1 MVAIVTKDNVG
12 VPSGVAPLDANS
24 AVPVS
29 HGGTGVTS
37 LPDGALHVEAGVV
50 KGGPLPPSAGGTGT
64 ITSTGSGANVLADG
78 PTLSAPII
86 TGGAINGTTLGAL
99 LPVSV
104 VASSVDTQSLTVN
117 GVTTSSF
124 SGSGSIVMSL
134 SPTLV
139 TPDLGIPTH
148 ITLTN
153 ATGLPLDTGT
163 TGVLPVAKGGTGAS
177 SLTGIVKGNGAG
189 PFTAAVAGVDYL
201 APGTVGQPGGIA
213 SLGADGKL
221 STAQIPDSLV
231 GALNYQGVWDA
242 DTNTPDLLAASS
254 AKGHYYKVSVAGTTD
269 LNGLSAWNVGDL
281 VIFDGTEWGRVDG
294 SPDSVLSV
302 NGLTGAVVLS
312 PATIGA
318 AKSGVNSDI
327 TELQGLATPLTIEQ
341 GGTGTAT
348 ATGTGDVVLAY
359 SPTLITPNLD
369 TPSAVT
375 LTNATGLPLE
385 TGVTGVLGLAHG
397 GTGAVGAQGAR
408 NSIAGVTTA
417 GYVMRAD
424 GTNVSMSPLLAAD
437 IPLLNQNT
445 TGSAATVSSPNQPA
459 ITSVGTLSGVNVQG
473 ALTLVGATSPLIAT
487 GGAGASGQ
495 VLTSGGP
502 GTTPFWSSVSGAG
515 TVTSVDIDGRGTG
528 LTFSGGPITSSGIL
542 ELDGVLNVSAGGT
555 GVTTS
560 TGTGSNVLSTNAVL
574 VTPDLGTPSRLILSN
589 ATGLSLASGVTGNLS
604 IAQGGTGATTAAA
617 ARSNIGAAMA
627 GTNTD
632 ITSLGG
638 LVVPITVAQGGTG
651 VTTSTGTGAN
661 VLSTSP
667 SFTGTVQ
674 VANLNINGSAI
685 LAGTSAPLILNDTPG
700 TAGQVLTSGGAGA
713 TPTWTTLAGAGT
725 VTSVQASGGTTGLTF
740 SGGPVTTS
748 GTLTLA
754 GTLSASNGGTGINS
768 YAVGDIIYA
777 ASTNALAKL
786 PDVAVG
792 QVLLSG
798 GVGAAP
804 SYGKVALATHVS
816 GTLPVTNGGT
826 GVTTSTG
833 TGSVVLRTAP
843 TITNPVL
850 SGGTLNNSVI
860 GGTTAAAGTFTAL
873 AARTS
878 LTLSGA
884 AVTLSL
890 NGSTGTSGQVLTS
903 QGGVST
909 PTWTSVG
916 TMTSVDASGGT
927 TGLTFTGGP
936 ITTSGTLTLG
946 GTLAV
951 ASGGTGATTTTG
963 TGANVLANNSNLQGT
978 TQIAKASVAGG
989 ITLAGTA
996 SPLVLNS
1003 TPGTAG
1009 QVLISQGPDTTPA
1022 WQTVTGSG
1030 TVTSVQA
1037 SGGTTGLTFSGG
1049 PITGAGTLT
1058 LGGTLAPAAGG
1069 TGTTTSTGT
1078 GSNVLSVGPTLTG
1091 TTTVSGIN
1099 ISGTL
1104 AFSGAQGTAGQVLM
1118 SGGAGNAPVW
1128 AAPPGSGSVTSV
1140 DVSGGTTGL
1149 TVSGGPITTSGTFTL
1164 GGSLA
1169 IAAGGTGATAVT
1181 GTGSNVLSDG
1191 PVLTGTAKAAS
1202 LEIDTA
1208 LSLTGGTSAMNLNG
1222 SSGTAGQVLTSAG
1235 PGVTP
1240 SWATLTG
1247 MGTVTSVQAS
1257 GGTTGLTF
1265 SGGPVVDAGT
1275 LTLGGTLTVANGGT
1289 GLTSIAN
1296 GELLVGGS
1304 SGYAKIAPV
1313 ATGSVLISNGTGV
1326 APVYGKVTLT
1336 THVTGTLPVANG
1348 GTGVTT
1354 STGSGNA
1361 VLSNN
1366 PKLVTPDLG
1375 TPSALVLS
1383 NATGLPLTTG
1393 VAGQLPVA
1401 NGGTGATAVTGTG
1414 NNVLSASPTLTG
1426 TTNVANLTAAGTVS
1440 LSGANSPLL
1449 LNTAPGTAGQVL
1461 TSSGTGSTPTWT
1473 TITTGSVSS
1482 VQASG
1487 GTTGMSFTGGP
1498 ITTSGTLTLT
1508 GTLAIAN
1515 GGTGATT
1522 ATGTGAN
1529 VLAVGPTL
1537 TGTTTVNNITA
1548 GGTAN
1553 FQSMIQLSGSSGTS
1567 GQALV
1572 SQGTGAPIWKSLV
1585 SSVAGGTTGLTFSG
1599 SDVLTMAGTLAV
1611 ANGGTGAT
1619 AVTGTGSNVL
1629 NTNALVSGQRKTVG
1643 AITASSTDYGVS
1655 VISNDVTVVST
1666 DGTPK
1671 AVTLPAIGTSTGRT
1685 LELSGS
1691 GSAADTVLIVF
1702 PNTADS
1708 IDGLGNGASITV
1720 PLNSTLVLV
1729 AYAANK
1735 WRTSRVNAAGVT
1747 GILPVDKGGTG
1758 VTTATGSGS
1767 VVLSDSPNIGGL
1779 ASVNALSVS
1788 GNFSLNSSLVTAA
1801 SAGNVGQ
1808 ILSSNGAGAA
1818 PQWIDPP
1825 TSTNGTVTSVE
1836 ASGGSTGL
1844 TFSGGPIT
1852 GSGTLTLG
1860 GNLEVANGGTGSTT
1874 VTGSGANVL
1883 AVGPS
1888 LTSASLEGTTT
1899 STGIVTT
1906 YVNAGAITSPTSSMP
1921 SVTHNVPVSDGSGSW
1936 GWSAVNGIL
1945 SFSSSNGISISK
1957 GTGNNGFSISGTLAV
1972 ARGGTGSTS
1981 VSGTGSNVLNSSPSI
1996 YSPLVYGGRAGVQN
2010 LSSGTAINI
2019 ASGDIVLKTI
2029 TGNTTLSITSP
2040 LSGQAFILE
2049 LTMSTVYTVSLW
2061 ANIKWDSG
2069 TAPTLVAGTTCLG
2082 FWTPDG
2088 TNWRGVLLSQAI
2100 A

>member
-24 AVPVS
+24 AVPIS

-37 LPDGALHVEAGVV
+37 LPNGALYVEGGEV
-50 KGGPLPPSAGGTGT
+50 KGGALPVSAGGTGT
-64 ITSTGSGANVLADG
+64 TTSTGSGANVLADA
-78 PTLSAPII
+78 PTLSAPVIS
-86 TGGAINGTTLGAL
+86 GGSINGTTLGSV

-104 VASSVDTQSLTVN
+104 VASSIETASLTVN

-124 SGSGSIVMSL
+124 TGSGSIVMSL

-139 TPDLGIPTH
+139 TPDLGVPSH

-163 TGVLPVAKGGTGAS
+163 SGILPVTKGGTGAS
-177 SLTGIVKGNGAG
+177 TLNGLVRGNGAG
-189 PFTAAVAGVDYL
+189 PFTVAVAGVDYL
-201 APGTVGQPGGIA
+201 APGTVGQPGGLA
-213 SLGADGKL
+213 TLGVDGKL
-221 STAQIPDSLV
+221 STAQIPDSVL
-231 GALNYQGVWDA
+231 GALNYQGTWDA
-242 DTNTPDLLAASS
+242 DTNTPDLLTASS
-254 AKGHYYKVSVAGTTD
+254 VKGHYYKVSVAGATD
-269 LNGLSAWNVGDL
+269 LNGISSWNVGDL
-281 VIFDGTEWGRVDG
+281 TIFDGTEWGRVDG
-294 SPDSVLSV
+294 SPDSVMSV
-302 NGLTGAVVLS
+302 NGLTGAVILT

-318 AKSGVNSDI
+318 AKSGVNGDI
-327 TELQGLATPLTIEQ
+327 TELTGLATPLSDLQ
-341 GGTGTAT
+341 GGTGTT
-348 ATGTGDVVLAY
+348 TSTGTGSNVLSD
-359 SPTLITPNLD
+359 SPTLVTPSLG
-369 TPSAVT
+369 TPSAAV
-375 LTNATGLPLE
+375 LTNATGLPLD
-385 TGVTGVLGLAHG
+385 TGVVGVLSLANG
-397 GTGAVGAQGAR
+397 GTGAAGAQAAR
-408 NSIAGVTTA
+408 NNLAGVVTA
-417 GYVMRAD
+417 GFVMRAD
-424 GTNVSMSPLLAAD
+424 GTNVSMSPLQASD
-437 IPLLNQNT
+437 VPLLNQNT
-445 TGSAATVSSPNQPA
+445 TGSAATVSSSNQPS
-459 ITSVGTLSGVNVQG
+459 ITSLGTLNGVNVQG
-473 ALTLVGATSPLIAT
+473 AVTLVGSGSPLIAT

-495 VLTSGGP
+495 VLTSAGP
-502 GTTPFWSSVSGAG
+502 GTTPFWSSVTGAG
-515 TVTSVDIDGRGTG
+515 SVTSIDIDGKTTG
-528 LTFSGGPITSSGIL
+528 LTFSGGPITSSGIF
-542 ELDGVLNVSAGGT
+542 EVDGVLAVLNGGT
-555 GVTTS
+555 GTTTS
-560 TGTGSNVLSTNAVL
+560 TGTGANVLASSPAL
-574 VTPDLGTPSRLILSN
+574 ITPDLGVPSAAVLTN
-589 ATGLSLASGVTGNLS
+589 ATGLPLSTGVTGTLPLT
-604 IAQGGTGATTAAA
+604 AGGTGATDAANARTALGAAA
-617 ARSNIGAAMA
+617 SGA
-627 GTNTD
+627 NTD

-638 LVVPITVAQGGTG
+638 LVTPLTIAQGGTG
-651 VTTSTGTGAN
+651 ATSVTGTGAN
-661 VLSTSP
+661 VLAVSP

-674 VANLNINGSAI
+674 VANININGSAI
-685 LAGTSAPLILNDTPG
+685 MAGTTTPLVLNDTSG
-700 TAGQVLTSGGAGA
+700 TAGQVLTSAGAGA
-713 TPTWTTLAGAGT
+713 TPTWTTLAAGGS

-740 SGGPVTTS
+740 SGGPIVNS

-754 GTLSASNGGTGINS
+754 GTLGVSNGGTGINS
-768 YAVGDIIYA
+768 YAVGDIVYA

-816 GTLPVTNGGT
+816 GTLPIANGGT
-826 GVTTSTG
+826 GATTSTG
-833 TGSVVLRTAP
+833 TGNLVLATAP
-843 TITNPVL
+843 SISNPVL
-850 SGGTLNNSVI
+850 SGGTLNNAVI
-860 GGTTAAAGTFTAL
+860 GGTTAAAGTFTTL

-884 AVTLSL
+884 AVTLNL
-890 NGSTGTSGQVLTS
+890 NGSTGTAGQVLTS

-916 TMTSVDASGGT
+916 TMTSIDASGGT
-927 TGLTFTGGP
+927 TGLTFSGGP
-936 ITTSGTLTLG
+936 ITSSGTLTLG

-951 ASGGTGATTTTG
+951 ASGGTGATTVTG

-1037 SGGTTGLTFSGG
+1037 SGGTTGLTFAGG

-1078 GSNVLSVGPTLTG
+1078 GSNVLSAGPTLTG
-1091 TTTVSGIN
+1091 TTTVSGLN
-1099 ISGTL
+1099 ISGSL

-1128 AAPPGSGSVTSV
+1128 AAPPGSGSVTSI

-1149 TVSGGPITTSGTFTL
+1149 TFAGGPVTTSGTLTMEGTL
-1164 GGSLA
+1164 AVAS
-1169 IAAGGTGATAVT
+1169 GGTGATAIT
-1181 GTGSNVLSDG
+1181 GTGSNVLSVG
-1191 PVLTGTAKAAS
+1191 PTLTGTAKAAT

-1208 LSLTGGTSAMNLNG
+1208 LSFTGGTSVMNLNG

-1240 SWATLTG
+1240 SWSTLTD

-1265 SGGPVVDAGT
+1265 TGGPVIDAGT
-1275 LTLGGTLTVANGGT
+1275 LTLGGTLAVANGGT
-1289 GLTSIAN
+1289 GLSSIAI
-1296 GELLVGGS
+1296 GEMLVGGA
-1304 SGYAKIAPV
+1304 SGFTKLAPV
-1313 ATGSVLISNGTGV
+1313 AAGSVLISGGTGA
-1326 APVYGKVTLT
+1326 APSYGKVTLT

-1348 GTGVTT
+1348 GTGTTT

-1393 VAGQLPVA
+1393 VAGQLPIA
-1401 NGGTGATAVTGTG
+1401 NGGTGATAITGTG
-1414 NNVLSASPTLTG
+1414 SNVLSTSPTLTG
-1426 TTNVANLTAAGTVS
+1426 TTNVANLTATGIVS
-1440 LSGANSPLL
+1440 LAGASSPLL

-1473 TITTGSVSS
+1473 TITTGSVTS

-1487 GTTGMSFTGGP
+1487 GTTGLTFTGGP
-1498 ITTSGTLTLT
+1498 ITGSGTLTLA
-1508 GTLAIAN
+1508 GTLGTAN

-1522 ATGTGAN
+1522 ATGTGSN
-1529 VLAVGPTL
+1529 VLSVGPTL
-1537 TGTTTVNNITA
+1537 TGTTTANNLTV

-1572 SQGTGAPIWKSLV
+1572 SQGTGAPIWKSLLT
-1585 SSVAGGTTGLTFSG
+1585 SISGGTTGLTFTG
-1599 SDVLTMAGTLAV
+1599 TDALTMAGTLAV

-1643 AITASSTDYGVS
+1643 ALTASSTNYGVS
-1655 VISNDVTVVST
+1655 VISADVTVVST

-1671 AVTLPAIGTSTGRT
+1671 AVTLPAIGSSTGRT
-1685 LELSGS
+1685 LELSG
-1691 GSAADTVLIVF
+1691 GGTSADAVLTVF

-1735 WRTSRVNAAGVT
+1735 WRTSRVTVAGMSGV
-1747 GILPVDKGGTG
+1747 LPVEKGGTG
-1758 VTTATGSGS
+1758 VTTATGTGS

-1801 SAGNVGQ
+1801 SAGTAGQ
-1808 ILSSNGAGAA
+1808 VLQSNGPGVAPSWGTPTAGEPSITKALGYLTWDGSAWAFKNDTYAKASDIANASNWNTAYSWGNHATAGYATTAA
-1818 PQWIDPP
+1818 LAGKADSVHTHSISDVTGLQTALDGKQAK
-1825 TSTNGTVTSVE
+1825 STN
-1836 ASGGSTGL
+1836 L
-1844 TFSGGPIT
+1844 
-1852 GSGTLTLG
+1852 
-1860 GNLEVANGGTGSTT
+1860 N
-1874 VTGSGANVL
+1874 
-1883 AVGPS
+1883 
-1888 LTSASLEGTTT
+1888 
-1899 STGIVTT
+1899 
-1906 YVNAGAITSPTSSMP
+1906 
-1921 SVTHNVPVSDGSGSW
+1921 
-1936 GWSAVNGIL
+1936 GWSAKAVPGGVVADLTSTQTL
-1945 SFSSSNGISISK
+1945 SSKTLTNPVISNYARFSSEFNA
-1957 GTGNNGFSISGTLAV
+1957 GN
-1972 ARGGTGSTS
+1972 
-1981 VSGTGSNVLNSSPSI
+1981 
-1996 YSPLVYGGRAGVQN
+1996 
-2010 LSSGTAINI
+2010 SGTAVTLNFANGQKQRLTLNGNATITLSFPGVGNYQVILVQDATGSRTVTWPGTAAYVGSASAPAINAT
-2019 ASGDIVLKTI
+2019 ASGETIV
-2029 TGNTTLSITSP
+2029 SIYWNGSK
-2040 LSGQAFILE
+2040 A
-2049 LTMSTVYTVSLW
+2049 Y
-2061 ANIKWDSG
+2061 
-2069 TAPTLVAGTTCLG
+2069 
-2082 FWTPDG
+2082 
-2088 TNWRGVLLSQAI
+2088 I
-2100 A
+2100 AAAKVGA